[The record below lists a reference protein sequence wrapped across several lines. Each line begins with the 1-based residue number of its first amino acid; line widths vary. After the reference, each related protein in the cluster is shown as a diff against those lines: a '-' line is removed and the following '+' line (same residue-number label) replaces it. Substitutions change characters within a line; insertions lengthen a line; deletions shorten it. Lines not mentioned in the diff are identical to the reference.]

1 MAAQRRHRDAHPL
14 RPLHRW
20 AIAVHARRGHNKATI
35 AVANKL
41 GRLVWAVW
49 HKDEAFTMAAA

>member
-1 MAAQRRHRDAHPL
+1 MT
-14 RPLHRW
+14 
-20 AIAVHARRGHNKATI
+20 VHARRGYNKATI

-49 HKDEAFTMAAA
+49 HKDVPCALPDAA

>member
-1 MAAQRRHRDAHPL
+1 MT
-14 RPLHRW
+14 
-20 AIAVHARRGHNKATI
+20 VHARRGYNKATI

-49 HKDEAFTMAAA
+49 HKDAPCALPDAALPGATPPREMLSE

>member
-1 MAAQRRHRDAHPL
+1 MGIVRASDDSCNN
-14 RPLHRW
+14 
-20 AIAVHARRGHNKATI
+20 AVHVRRGYNKATI

-49 HKDEAFTMAAA
+49 HKDVPCALPDAA